1 MSLKFKNQKEE
12 NVYRALD
19 SLCKAL
25 ELRGE
30 SGTERLFIL
39 LANVFDDENYA
50 EMHNILEQSHAD
62 GLCYNMLFPIT
73 ERIISNHEAKYVKG

>member
-1 MSLKFKNQKEE
+1 MSLKFKNPKEE
-12 NVYRALD
+12 SVYRALD

-30 SGTERLFIL
+30 SGTEKTFYIL
-39 LANVFDDENYA
+39 AEVFNDKNYGK
-50 EMHNILEQSHAD
+50 MYKILKNSHKE

-73 ERIISNHEAKYVKG
+73 ELILEVGKDYKDG

>member
-12 NVYRALD
+12 AVYRALD

-30 SGTERLFIL
+30 SGTEKTFYIL
-39 LANVFDDENYA
+39 SEVFSYPNYKNMSDILKESHDE
-50 EMHNILEQSHAD
+50 
-62 GLCYNMLFPIT
+62 GLCCNMLFPIT
-73 ERIISNHEAKYVKG
+73 ELILEISKEYKDG